1 MGKHLTDAQIAHFR
15 EHGYCHPFDALTAQD
30 AAACRARLEAY
41 EKAAGHDA
49 NRTLKIKGHL
59 AFPWLVELGRHPR
72 ILDAV
77 EDLIGPDIML
87 FGASVFAK
95 DGRDPRYVS
104 WHQDSAY
111 FGLTPHEEVTAWV
124 AFTPAN
130 SLNGCLRVLP
140 DSHRGPDMKHVET
153 FAKDNML
160 AKGQELRGIDESKAV
175 ELPLE
180 AGQFSLHHERTA
192 HSSFPNRS
200 HDRRIGFAF
209 FYVPTRVKSA
219 NGRGRATLVRG
230 VDRYGFWDEDALPR
244 EDLDP
249 RSMAQLAATWGK
261 YKDGE
266 TRQAADMTAERPS

>member
-15 EHGYCHPFDALTAQD
+15 EHGYCYPFDVLNEEE
-30 AAACRARLEAY
+30 AATCRARLEAY
-41 EKAAGHDA
+41 ERAAGHDA

-140 DSHRGPDMKHVET
+140 DSHLGPDMKHVET

-175 ELPLE
+175 ELALA

-192 HSSFPNRS
+192 HSSLPNRS

-209 FYVPTRVKSA
+209 FYVPTHVRPVS
-219 NGRGRATLVRG
+219 GRGRATLVRG
-230 VDRYGFWDEDALPR
+230 VDRYGYWDEDALPR

-249 RSMAQLAATWGK
+249 RAMAQLSATWGK

-266 TRQAADMTAERPS
+266 IRQAADMTADRLS